1 MFLLISCA
9 LFSLLLLPRISIHL
23 MFLLIRELD
32 QKVRKQIDY
41 FNTSYVFINHEAMT
55 MKSWKNPISIHLMF
69 LLILRPSLRPEPRSD
84 YFNTSHV
91 SINLCG
97 PLREKRSEAHFNTSH
112 VSINLSGMAGS
123 NSKLYNFNTSHV
135 SINPGC
141 KSYGI
146 SKELFQYI
154 SCFY

>member
-41 FNTSYVFINHEAMT
+41 FNTSYVSINHEAMT

-69 LLILRPSLRPEPRSD
+69 LLIVFWQSWHLPGTN
-84 YFNTSHV
+84 FNTSHV
-91 SINLCG
+91 SINLLSWSG
-97 PLREKRSEAHFNTSH
+97 AYFQYIHFNTSH
-112 VSINLSGMAGS
+112 VSINPLPQCVYRLRQKISIHLMFLLINGGMEQARVLSR
-123 NSKLYNFNTSHV
+123 
-135 SINPGC
+135 
-141 KSYGI
+141 
-146 SKELFQYI
+146 FQYI